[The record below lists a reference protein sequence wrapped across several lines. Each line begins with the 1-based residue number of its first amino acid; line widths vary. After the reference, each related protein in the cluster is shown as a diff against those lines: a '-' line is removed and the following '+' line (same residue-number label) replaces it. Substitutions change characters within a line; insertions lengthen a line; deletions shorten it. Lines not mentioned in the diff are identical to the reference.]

1 MWRGVVG
8 FEVIPRRL
16 YGEKDPIAP
25 YCSREH

>member
-8 FEVIPRRL
+8 FEVIPRRFN
-16 YGEKDPIAP
+16 GEKDPIAP